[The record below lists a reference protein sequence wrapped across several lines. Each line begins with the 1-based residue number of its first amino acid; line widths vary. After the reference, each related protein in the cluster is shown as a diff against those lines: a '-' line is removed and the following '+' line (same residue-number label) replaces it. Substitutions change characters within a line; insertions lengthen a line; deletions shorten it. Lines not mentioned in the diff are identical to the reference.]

1 MSYTNSIDIYVSC
14 LPGINFVLSRIR
26 YAELNLMV
34 APGNGREPLFQRK
47 SSVQFSVYFSLAK
60 HFQRLIIIFYSQHP
74 TNTLLSGVIRYRA
87 DFIVSIRILKLVQI
101 RGYSLLHP
109 EINRKSL
116 KFLVLLHSQR
126 RKNASFSLQRSVNLK
141 LLVHYSCIAVFF
153 DQCAP

>member
-1 MSYTNSIDIYVSC
+1 MSYTNSIDVYASC

-34 APGNGREPLFQRK
+34 VPGNGREPLFQRK
-47 SSVQFSVYFSLAK
+47 SSEFSVYFSLAK

-74 TNTLLSGVIRYRA
+74 TNTLLRGMIRYRA

-109 EINRKSL
+109 ELNRKSL
-116 KFLVLLHSQR
+116 KFLILLHSQR
-126 RKNASFSLQRSVNLK
+126 RKNASFSLQRSVNSK
-141 LLVHYSCIAVFF
+141 LLVHYSYIAVFF
-153 DQCAP
+153 DQCDP